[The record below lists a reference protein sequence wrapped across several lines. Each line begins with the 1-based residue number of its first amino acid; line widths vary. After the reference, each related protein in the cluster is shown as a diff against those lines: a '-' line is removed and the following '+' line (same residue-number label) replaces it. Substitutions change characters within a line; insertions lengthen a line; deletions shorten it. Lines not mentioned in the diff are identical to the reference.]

1 MAGVTGGPPHPGLSA
16 PPAEVGTQTW
26 ELGPLSPWP
35 RPAQCQGQVLGA
47 GLGTAARGPHPTHG
61 LSRAGDPPSPSQ
73 RTRPDAEPLLS
84 THQGAWSLK
93 SGSGHVRV
101 SAGGRGG
108 DSRQI
113 RALAKTPAQPF
124 GHSSMA
130 RLTPCTP
137 APREQVGPSFC
148 PPWDAGGTLSP
159 LIGINSNE
167 MDKAGPCSSRSPGQ

>member
-84 THQGAWSLK
+84 THQGAWCLK

-113 RALAKTPAQPF
+113 RALAKTPAQ
-124 GHSSMA
+124 
-130 RLTPCTP
+130 L
-137 APREQVGPSFC
+137 
-148 PPWDAGGTLSP
+148 PPLSP
-159 LIGINSNE
+159 LPFWPQLHGQADS
-167 MDKAGPCSSRSPGQ
+167 MHACPQGTSRPFLLPTLGCGRDTVTPNWHQQQ